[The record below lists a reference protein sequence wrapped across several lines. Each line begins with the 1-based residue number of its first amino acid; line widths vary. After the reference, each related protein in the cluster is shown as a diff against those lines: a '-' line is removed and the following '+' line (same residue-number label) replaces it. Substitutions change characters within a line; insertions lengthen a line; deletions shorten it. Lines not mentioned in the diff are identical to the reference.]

1 MDSSRVTSDI
11 TSSEQGSR
19 ESADHQP
26 RRRPGRPR
34 MKSDVTMGP
43 EDGSDRKAR
52 MRLAQRSYR
61 SRKENALAT
70 EKARVLVYESTLNKI
85 LGSITE
91 FQNFMSTKRY
101 LPEDVM
107 LQLRKTVS
115 EITDLAQQAQQGDQS
130 SPSVSGQ
137 NPDTPSKAK
146 EFVGM
151 SHNSQVPP
159 KDQRPKRISDD
170 VGFASA
176 DLASSR
182 ETSLVLSQQR
192 LNRPRRKLPVA
203 QSFLQACL
211 DRTMGLLQPDSP
223 STRSFFPALLLP
235 LRLHQFDEIL
245 DWTLRH
251 ISRNARYHL
260 VDSGYDYTESS
271 DFPKMLR
278 ILEGGIGV
286 AVPRTPPP
294 HLQRFQF
301 GRTRTRLITNTP
313 ELQGEWLEAMDVEE
327 YLEQRG
333 IFVRG
338 IQESDILTLSVST
351 PSVSP
356 GANEEPDSLH
366 HGTFM
371 DSGGQSREDT
381 VSSGDGLVL
390 FPGVSTDG
398 EPRSQLAHQV
408 SQSDHHA
415 ARDFTIF
422 GHSFRETQPVPSGLW
437 TFKPSPQHWGSG
449 TFRGGSRDSTLTHQI
464 MPREQKSYN
473 GHITISVDKLI
484 TELADRAVCLGPAPG
499 IRRVEVDAAIKQS
512 VISAPGTTI

>member
-1 MDSSRVTSDI
+1 
-11 TSSEQGSR
+11 
-19 ESADHQP
+19 
-26 RRRPGRPR
+26 
-34 MKSDVTMGP
+34 
-43 EDGSDRKAR
+43 

-70 EKARVLVYESTLNKI
+70 EKARVLVYESALNKI

-91 FQNFMSTKRY
+91 FQDFMSTKRY

-115 EITDLAQQAQQGDQS
+115 EITDLAQQAQKGDQS
-130 SPSVSGQ
+130 SPSVPRQ
-137 NPDTPSKAK
+137 NHDTPSKAK

-151 SHNSQVPP
+151 SHNSQEPP
-159 KDQRPKRISDD
+159 KDQHPKRISDD

-176 DLASSR
+176 DLATSR

-211 DRTMGLLQPDSP
+211 DRTMSLLQPDSP
-223 STRSFFPALLLP
+223 SARSFFPALLLP
-235 LRLHQFDEIL
+235 LRLYQFDQIL
-245 DWTLRH
+245 EWTLRH
-251 ISRNARYHL
+251 ISRNSMYHL
-260 VDSGYDYTESS
+260 VGSGYDFNESS
-271 DFPKMLR
+271 DSPKMLR

-286 AVPRTPPP
+286 AVPRKPPP

-301 GRTRTRLITNTP
+301 GRTRTRLVTNTP

-338 IQESDILTLSVST
+338 VQESDLLTLSVST
-351 PSVSP
+351 PGVP
-356 GANEEPDSLH
+356 LGANDEPNSLH
-366 HGTFM
+366 RGTFM
-371 DSGGQSREDT
+371 ESGGQSRGDT

-390 FPGVSTDG
+390 FPVVSTDD
-398 EPRSQLAHQV
+398 EPRSQLTPHV
-408 SQSDHHA
+408 SHSNHHA
-415 ARDFTIF
+415 ALDYTIF
-422 GHSFRETQPVPSGLW
+422 GHSVRETQPVPSGLW
-437 TFKPSPQHWGSG
+437 TFEPSPQHWDSGNFKAGSWNPTG
-449 TFRGGSRDSTLTHQI
+449 THQI
-464 MPREQKSYN
+464 MSREQRSYH

-484 TELADRAVCLGPAPG
+484 TELADRAVCLGAAPG
-499 IRRVEVDAAIKQS
+499 IRRVEVDTAIKQS